1 MADNRDEKKQSPAGN
16 ELGLLDFLPDT
27 SNGYIATAGTALTNP
42 VGEADPIAIEDALK
56 SVHDPEIPV
65 NIYDLGLIYDVDRQ
79 KNGNVYVTMSLT
91 APGCPVAGEMP
102 GQVAR
107 ALAAVDGVGEVSVE
121 LVWSPAWTPDRMSD
135 DAKLALDF

>member
-1 MADNRDEKKQSPAGN
+1 MTDNRDEKTQEPDTNGPGFS
-16 ELGLLDFLPDT
+16 DFLPNT
-27 SNGYIATAGTALTNP
+27 TNGYIATAGTALANP
-42 VGEADPIAIEDALK
+42 VGEADPVAVEDALK

-65 NIYDLGLIYDVDRQ
+65 NIYDLGLIYDVERQ
-79 KNGNVYVTMSLT
+79 QNGNVYVIMSLT

-107 ALAAVDGVGEVSVE
+107 ALAAVEGVGEVSVE
-121 LVWSPAWTPDRMSD
+121 LVWNPPWTPDRMSD